1 MRQAYR
7 YFEYEVRFTVG
18 YLVRH
23 FEVVIPRNGRFPKDW
38 RKVPGTSGIENDARL
53 GPEPI
58 RKSLPIV
65 RQLGQK
71 DVENDPR
78 HIFRFQD
85 ERLEE
90 MLAWKARGPG
100 GHWDTEPRHLKRQ
113 SRLRNAQASDFN
125 GPRTAIPRSHGIKEP
140 VLRRR
145 VLTGAIKKKSR
156 IPSGGQSVR
165 TRCECQ
171 VALPTGPCST
181 CDKAGEE
188 YRPATHS
195 GDTTIMRD
203 TETSGTMWKPINEAS
218 QEPDL
223 GSAVKTYHPIQRT
236 ALQALGQ
243 VCTNPGYGNCN
254 KG

>member
-1 MRQAYR
+1 MRQVYR

-18 YLVRH
+18 YLDRH
-23 FEVVIPRNGRFPKDW
+23 FEVVIPRNGRFPADW

-65 RQLGQK
+65 RQLGQE
-71 DVENDPR
+71 DVEDDPS
-78 HIFRFQD
+78 HIFKFQD
-85 ERLEE
+85 EQLEE
-90 MLAWKARGPG
+90 MLAWEARGPG
-100 GHWDTEPRHLKRQ
+100 GPWDTEPRHLKRQ
-113 SRLRNAQASDFN
+113 SRLRNAQASDLN
-125 GPRTAIPRSHGIKEP
+125 SPRSAIPRSHGIEEP
-140 VLRRR
+140 VMRRR
-145 VLTGAIKKKSR
+145 VLPGAIKKKSR
-156 IPSGGQSVR
+156 LPSGGKSVR

-171 VALPTGPCST
+171 LSPSTGPCST

-188 YRPATHS
+188 YPSATQPE
-195 GDTTIMRD
+195 DTTTTRE

-218 QEPDL
+218 QESDL
-223 GSAVKTYHPIQRT
+223 GSAVMMYQPIQRT

-243 VCTNPGYGNCN
+243 VCTNPGCGHCN